1 MMIAYEKGHID
12 GTDYAHSVLRVTLG
26 NGERYA
32 LDTTGA
38 QYGWPETVTPW
49 DLYCEV
55 KVQSIKSI
63 HPFGYTKEFC
73 KARAEK
79 IGGQRLWMEQILA
92 LFANSLEQ
100 TFALWQRDNG
110 SLSVLINLLDPE
122 IDLNQASL
130 LGMIEDGLWRKEE
143 YWASLGAFDL
153 QGDIIIEGTD
163 RPFTSSTGQKIN

>member
-1 MMIAYEKGHID
+1 
-12 GTDYAHSVLRVTLG
+12 
-26 NGERYA
+26 
-32 LDTTGA
+32 
-38 QYGWPETVTPW
+38 
-49 DLYCEV
+49 
-55 KVQSIKSI
+55 
-63 HPFGYTKEFC
+63 
-73 KARAEK
+73 
-79 IGGQRLWMEQILA
+79 MEQILA

-110 SLSVLINLLDPE
+110 SLSVLIKLLDPE